1 MATQNNIYTSGS
13 YLQPGLVRPTGGTSG
28 DDKTLGDML
37 KKSNQLVVPSG
48 ASITFPDGTYTV
60 AKSSPISIVS
70 RSVTTPPDTPV
81 TGDIYIVPDNSS
93 TAWGFPD
100 ASMLQWSG
108 TAWTLLTPIAGA
120 QVRATDE
127 SIYITYEGGVWVQ
140 TSVPVDQ
147 GVDGDALAA
156 VHGNDDS
163 HAISQISGLQAA
175 LDAAGAPSA
184 TNNEIIAGMV
194 TDTRTV
200 SPAQVKLSVQT
211 FGPVAATD
219 GEMSAGTET
228 TTRTISPKQ
237 VKDTVTALIPVT
249 SVASR
254 TGAITL
260 TLDDAADS
268 SASSGRLAITTAEA
282 AKLRSVAAG
291 SIAGRKAADGTGALT
306 ILTAA
311 EAVAELPVA
320 TTGAK
325 GLLPAAD
332 KSKLDGLI
340 PINEV
345 LIGTFTTGNTVLTLT
360 DMPAAVKNPAST
372 AIIPLEVSLYGVTKI
387 KLRGKISTAGATGAR
402 VAVKFCVNTT
412 SSTWIMSNGDAEPA
426 NNSTAPD
433 STTATNWDAW
443 LIDST
448 ASAIIDQEVDVPS
461 ACQSV
466 TGLSRLWL
474 VLWGGDGT
482 TDPVLANLRVYI
494 PTGATIGVASAT
506 DGEIAAGTVTD
517 TRTVSPKQIK
527 DAVLA
532 FAPAG
537 VAAASDGEIAAG
549 TVTSTRTV
557 SPKQIKD
564 AVTTFAPAETAATN
578 TDITTGSSTTPM
590 VLSPAQAKLAAQT
603 WGSSPSFT
611 SGTIGGRTTAGTG
624 AIESLSPA
632 TVQGML
638 AMPSDTATA
647 ISYTRYNGI
656 VDTTLQTI
664 GYVQG
669 TRTFTITRVSNYD
682 VWVGGTK
689 LTITTDKT
697 VVNANTTGTYYIYFN
712 SSGNLVASTTKWGF
726 NGANAPVAVVEYN
739 VNGGLG
745 VVVDCRFPYRK
756 SFYEWEFQSRQIGA
770 WIDNGYAMTFGS
782 TDGSFSLAAGR
793 HVVNGYGYTVA
804 SPITTAAIF
813 RRRQELSWNQN
824 LSASSDIRLIYG
836 TSLGYDN
843 GGLQAN
849 VTIGYYTNIFLFIC
863 DGIVYSVAGQAQYA
877 TQADAEA
884 VTIDS
889 MQLPGFLK
897 VAGRALARVTYQR
910 TSGQPGT
917 FISYGDLRN
926 SRIVDG
932 VTLGGGGG
940 GTTII
945 TGGGG
950 GGTTVF
956 TVDPYIAG
964 KPAAGAVVYR
974 KPMNQ
979 ACKLLG
985 SGLGH
990 AASSRVATTGGATFL
1005 VTKETWSGTDFSSIT
1020 IASITF
1026 SPGSGAKVAAI
1037 TSTETTFA
1045 TNDVVQITAPSTQDA
1060 TLADIGASLIFALV

>member
-1 MATQNNIYTSGS
+1 MGRRWRDVPII
-13 YLQPGLVRPTGGTSG
+13 
-28 DDKTLGDML
+28 
-37 KKSNQLVVPSG
+37 SNPKLYALSG
-48 ASITFPDGTYTV
+48 AAYGP
-60 AKSSPISIVS
+60 
-70 RSVTTPPDTPV
+70 
-81 TGDIYIVPDNSS
+81 
-93 TAWGFPD
+93 
-100 ASMLQWSG
+100 
-108 TAWTLLTPIAGA
+108 
-120 QVRATDE
+120 
-127 SIYITYEGGVWVQ
+127 GGV
-140 TSVPVDQ
+140 
-147 GVDGDALAA
+147 
-156 VHGNDDS
+156 
-163 HAISQISGLQAA
+163 
-175 LDAAGAPSA
+175 
-184 TNNEIIAGMV
+184 
-194 TDTRTV
+194 
-200 SPAQVKLSVQT
+200 
-211 FGPVAATD
+211 
-219 GEMSAGTET
+219 
-228 TTRTISPKQ
+228 
-237 VKDTVTALIPVT
+237 
-249 SVASR
+249 
-254 TGAITL
+254 
-260 TLDDAADS
+260 
-268 SASSGRLAITTAEA
+268 
-282 AKLRSVAAG
+282 
-291 SIAGRKAADGTGALT
+291 
-306 ILTAA
+306 TAA
-311 EAVAELPVA
+311 
-320 TTGAK
+320 
-325 GLLPAAD
+325 
-332 KSKLDGLI
+332 S
-340 PINEV
+340 
-345 LIGTFTTGNTVLTLT
+345 
-360 DMPAAVKNPAST
+360 
-372 AIIPLEVSLYGVTKI
+372 
-387 KLRGKISTAGATGAR
+387 
-402 VAVKFCVNTT
+402 
-412 SSTWIMSNGDAEPA
+412 
-426 NNSTAPD
+426 
-433 STTATNWDAW
+433 
-443 LIDST
+443 
-448 ASAIIDQEVDVPS
+448 
-461 ACQSV
+461 
-466 TGLSRLWL
+466 
-474 VLWGGDGT
+474 
-482 TDPVLANLRVYI
+482 
-494 PTGATIGVASAT
+494 
-506 DGEIAAGTVTD
+506 DGEIAAGTETT

-537 VAAASDGEIAAG
+537 VAAATDLEITTG
-549 TVTSTRTV
+549 TGTSTRTV
-557 SPKQIKD
+557 TPAQVKLAIN
-564 AVTTFAPAETAATN
+564 TFGPAKTVATN
-578 TDITTGSSTTPM
+578 TDITTGTSTTPM
-590 VLSPAQAKLAAQT
+590 VLSPAQAKLAAPDV
-603 WGSSPSFT
+603 GGICVVFM
-611 SGTIGGRTTAGTG
+611 GTIGGRTTAGTG

-656 VDTTLQTI
+656 VDTTLQTL

-669 TRTFTITRVSNYD
+669 TRTFTLTRVSNYD

-712 SSGNLVASTTKWGF
+712 SSGNLVASTTKWDF
-726 NGANAPVAVVEYN
+726 KGANAPVAVVEYN

-770 WIDNGYAMTFGS
+770 WIDSGYAMTFGS

-813 RRRQELSWNQN
+813 RRRSELSWNQN
-824 LSASSDIRLIYG
+824 LSASSDIRLIYS
-836 TSLGYDN
+836 TTLGYDN

-910 TSGQPGT
+910 TSGQPGM

-950 GGTTVF
+950 GTTIF

-1005 VTKETWSGTDFSSIT
+1005 VTKETWSGTDFSSTT

-1045 TNDVVQITAPSTQDA
+1045 ANDTVQITAPSTQDA